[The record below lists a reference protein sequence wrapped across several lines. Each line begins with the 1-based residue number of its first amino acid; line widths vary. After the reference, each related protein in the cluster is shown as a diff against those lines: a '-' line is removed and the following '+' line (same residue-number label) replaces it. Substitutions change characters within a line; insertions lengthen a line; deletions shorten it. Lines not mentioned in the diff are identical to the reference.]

1 MNTHITNTDTFKP
14 DIVDHDIIVPN
25 KLYFNIYN
33 NSLDEPFHKFWFYIE
48 NAKLMNIY
56 GENSIF
62 RFALNNKNEK
72 NKKIIDYLKKLFKY
86 IQSLFIKTYPDIT
99 FEIPW
104 KENDNYPYLMNL
116 FVNTNTICMDSKQNS
131 KNHVE
136 ITKDQ
141 SCSILFEL
149 TYIQLMKIVSG
160 DNTSYSLKF
169 KFSLIMVQE
178 KIVDI
183 KSSLLENINQINNP
197 IQKPNFELK
206 QNYNPIVNVLMDLS
220 HGDKSK
226 PVPIVTPVS
235 RMSLNPNILLNK
247 MMTLNKIN
255 KKDKD
260 IKDIEEDKNIPEY
273 LEQKNKL
280 KKVETEEKSLIPIL
294 KKEFEGISLQKQDY
308 SSDIIIN
315 DSYKLDEFKEL
326 DELDELE
333 KLDIQ
338 HENLSNKSVTNINNK
353 KINSKIIK
361 KKIEKSDLELE
372 LELELE
378 MELEMEL
385 KNIARK

>member
-1 MNTHITNTDTFKP
+1 MNTHITLIDTFKP

-25 KLYFNIYN
+25 KTYFNIYN

-72 NKKIIDYLKKLFKY
+72 NKKLIDYLKKLFEY

-104 KENDNYPYLMNL
+104 KEYENYPYLMNF
-116 FVNTNTICMDSKQNS
+116 FVNTNTICMDSKQNN
-131 KNHVE
+131 KNHLE
-136 ITKDQ
+136 IVKEQ

-149 TYIQLMKIVSG
+149 TYIQLMKIISE
-160 DNTSYSLKF
+160 DNTNYSLKF

-197 IQKPNFELK
+197 SPKPHYVSNHN
-206 QNYNPIVNVLMDLS
+206 QNHNHNPMVNVLMELS
-220 HGDKSK
+220 QSEKSK
-226 PVPIVTPVS
+226 PIPTVTPVS

-247 MMTLNKIN
+247 MKTLNKID

-273 LEQKNKL
+273 LEQKYKL

-294 KKEFEGISLQKQDY
+294 KKEFEETCPYKQDNKT
-308 SSDIIIN
+308 DIIIN
-315 DSYKLDEFKEL
+315 NSNKQDKLNEL
-326 DELDELE
+326 DELDELD
-333 KLDIQ
+333 KLDMQ
-338 HENLSNKSVTNINNK
+338 LENLSSKSLNNKNINTKSNSKLVNK
-353 KINSKIIK
+353 KNSGK
-361 KKIEKSDLELE
+361 KMAGTEY
-372 LELELE
+372 
-378 MELEMEL
+378 
-385 KNIARK
+385 AC